1 MLPIPCQWP
10 DCAAP
15 GPAPRVARVA
25 LGGFVAF
32 AALVA
37 STASSDAQ
45 LSFTEF
51 ALSDTTLN
59 SSPSTDFWI
68 ASAAPADVDAD
79 GDLDLLVAGYYV
91 IYATEENP
99 DGFVEERLTL
109 YRNDGPA
116 DAITW
121 NLTPIPVNP
130 GTLTFGSADLAWGDY
145 DNDGDP
151 DVVVAAAG
159 EMALYRNDAGTL
171 VATPTVLPVYYEDS
185 DFTTMDQRSLSW
197 GDYDNDG
204 DLDLL
209 VPSVVSEF
217 DWEPTALLRNGGPG
231 AGDAWTFTDAT
242 AGLPVAPNGVSGWA
256 DADQDGD
263 LDLLLGNVSAYGN
276 NFLETWRN
284 DTGMLARAD
293 TALAFIRYGT
303 ADWGDPDAD
312 GDLDVVYCGNID
324 LPDGTGE
331 TVVRILYSDGA
342 GGYTPLDVARADFS
356 NPDEPWIDFSAV
368 TWADYDSDGD
378 VDLLVSGE
386 WLGVGEIFGQA
397 VVYRNDA
404 GTITASTEP
413 LPPPISGNAGGA
425 FAWFDVD
432 ADGDLDYF
440 VAGAYFVPG
449 GNGLV
454 EARTQLFRNDAT
466 VANAAPTAP
475 PGLAAVVTGAEDVT
489 LDWNASSDDSTP
501 QASLTYELEVVA
513 EAGPAGSGAGSRSGS
528 GAGGGPAG
536 MRALPQ
542 PGNVSR
548 NTSWALSGLAPGT
561 YAWSVRALDTAF
573 NGSAM
578 AQGSFV
584 IGAVAAPG
592 DPGSMMSGI
601 GLALS
606 APFPNPVR
614 TASRPAQFTLRL
626 EQAGPVRVAAY
637 DPGGRRVAVLHDGPL
652 PAGTHRLAFDAR
664 GLASGAYFVRA
675 TGPAGDATQRV
686 TIAR

>member
-1 MLPIPCQWP
+1 MSTIVSCRP
-10 DCAAP
+10 
-15 GPAPRVARVA
+15 A
-25 LGGFVAF
+25 LGALIGL
-32 AALVA
+32 AALLVIA
-37 STASSDAQ
+37 PPSQAQ
-45 LSFTEF
+45 LGFTEF

-59 SSPSTDFWI
+59 SVPATDFWI

-79 GDLDLLVAGYYV
+79 GDLDLLIAGYYV
-91 IYATEENP
+91 VYATEADPE
-99 DGFVEERLTL
+99 GLVEYRLTL

-116 DAITW
+116 NATTW

-130 GTLTFGSADLAWGDY
+130 GTLLFGSADLAWGDY

-151 DVVVAAAG
+151 DVAVAG
-159 EMALYRNDAGTL
+159 EGEMVLYRNDGGTL
-171 VATPTVLPVYYEDS
+171 VATPTVFPAYNEDG

-197 GDYDNDG
+197 ADFDNDG

-217 DWEPTALLRNGGPG
+217 DWEPTVLLRNDGAG

-242 AGLPVAPNGVSGWA
+242 AGLPIAQNAVSSWA

-263 LDLLLGNVSAYGN
+263 LDLLLGNVSSFGN

-284 DTGMLARAD
+284 DAGTLVRAD
-293 TALAFIRYGT
+293 TDLAFIRYGT

-312 GDLDVVYCGNID
+312 GDLDIVYCGNID
-324 LPDGTGE
+324 LPDKTGE
-331 TVVRILYSDGA
+331 TVVRILVNDGA
-342 GGYTPLDVARADFS
+342 GGYTPLDVARDFFS
-356 NPDEPWIDFSAV
+356 DPGAPWLDFSAV

-378 VDLLVSGE
+378 VDLLVSGL
-386 WLGVGEIFGQA
+386 WLGDGEILGQA
-397 VVYRNDA
+397 VVYRNDG
-404 GTITASTEP
+404 GTLAPGSEP
-413 LPPPISGNAGGA
+413 LPAPIAGNAGGA

-432 ADGDLDYF
+432 GDGDLDYF
-440 VAGAYFVPG
+440 VAGAYYVEG

-454 EARTQLFRNDAT
+454 EARTQLFRNDAS
-466 VANAAPTAP
+466 VANASPLAPT
-475 PGLAAVVTGAEDVT
+475 GLASVINGADGVT

-501 QASLTYELEVVA
+501 WSALTYELEVVA
-513 EAGPAGSGAGSRSGS
+513 QGGGGARAGV
-528 GAGGGPAG
+528 AGGGPSP

-548 NTSWALSGLAPGT
+548 NTSWALSGLAPGA
-561 YAWSVRALDTAF
+561 YSWSVRALDSAF
-573 NGSAM
+573 NGSAI

-584 IGAVAAPG
+584 IGGVAVPG
-592 DPGSMMSGI
+592 PGELRPGA

-606 APFPNPVR
+606 APFPNPTRVGER
-614 TASRPAQFTLRL
+614 ATQFTLRL
-626 EQAGPVRVAAY
+626 GQAGSVLVAAY

-652 PAGTHRLAFDAR
+652 SAGEHRVSFDAR
-664 GLASGAYFVRA
+664 DLASGTYFVRA
-675 TGPAGDATQRV
+675 IGPAGEAAQRV